1 MLQKSSQ
8 REQNKNKNKAEK
20 FSSHST
26 GIRHQRG
33 NLVVVFLCV
42 NVNVERR
49 PTTKWKAWDNEEVFV
64 FLCFIICEM
73 TIREIKCWKT
83 YRRVNCE
90 RMITNWKVF
99 LLTLMS
105 FRLPSKGF
113 YVPCH
118 HKWAFVERSQSSDL
132 RTSWVYMLDWKAN
145 LHSLPTLL
153 FFLVPREN
161 LENAKDS
168 RIFSFF
174 QICLNWNLF
183 RSAS

>member
-64 FLCFIICEM
+64 FFCFIICEM

-132 RTSWVYMLDWKAN
+132 RLSWVYMLDWKAKA
-145 LHSLPTLL
+145 SFLL
-153 FFLVPREN
+153 GSTR
-161 LENAKDS
+161 KS